1 MPNICSKELQKEIIK
16 LKEDKNAVILAHN
29 YQIPEIQ
36 EIADFIGDSLELARE
51 ATKTDSDIIVFCGVD
66 FMAETAAILNPDKKV
81 IVPSMDARCPMAAQ
95 LPAKLVKEVKTK
107 NPDIPFVI
115 YVNSYASAKAEADV
129 CCTSAN
135 VAKVVEKLDSDV
147 VFLGPD
153 ANLAWFAENR
163 TGKKVIPVPHDGY
176 CYVHKM
182 FSVEHVKEMRKKHPD
197 AVIIVHPECD
207 PEVQKKA
214 DYIGS
219 TSQMLKFAKECD
231 YEKIII
237 GTEIGLIDRMRREI
251 PDKSFIPLHKVVC
264 RSMKLNTLENLLNAL
279 KFESNVV
286 KLPEDIVERA
296 RKAIKRWWK
305 FYESGHHR
313 MRFNWRFCG

>member
-1 MPNICSKELQKEIIK
+1 MPNKCSKALQKEIIK

-36 EIADFIGDSLELARE
+36 EIADFVGDSLELARE

-81 IVPSMDARCPMAAQ
+81 IVPSMDAKCPMAAQ
-95 LPAKLVKEVKTK
+95 LPAELVRETKAK

-115 YVNSYASAKAEADV
+115 YVNSYASAKAEADI

-135 VAKVVEKLDSDV
+135 VVKVVERLDADT

-153 ANLAWFAENR
+153 ANLAWFAETR
-163 TGKKVIPVPHDGY
+163 TGKRVIPVPNDGF
-176 CYVHKM
+176 CCVHKV
-182 FSVEHVKEMRKKHPD
+182 FSVEHVEEMRRKHPD

-207 PEVQKKA
+207 PEVQQKA
-214 DYIGS
+214 DYVGS

-231 YEKIII
+231 CEKIIV
-237 GTEIGLIDRMRREI
+237 GTEIGLVERMRREI
-251 PDKSFIPLHKVVC
+251 PDKMFIPLYEVVC
-264 RSMKLNTLENLLNAL
+264 RSMKLNTLENLLDAL
-279 KFESNVV
+279 EFETNIVR
-286 KLPEDIVERA
+286 LPEDIAERA
-296 RKAIKRWWK
+296 RKAIKRMV
-305 FYESGHHR
+305 EIL
-313 MRFNWRFCG
+313 